1 MNWLARV
8 TSQEC
13 NFKNIFDP
21 CPRQYFSSMRADVF
35 TQKTEKLES
44 SSKCMEYIVYHYLC
58 ILMTIGPCLNKYYL
72 NTISPKA
79 ND

>member
-35 TQKTEKLES
+35 RKRKILNNLLNGI
-44 SSKCMEYIVYHYLC
+44 YISLFMYTYDYRALLKQ
-58 ILMTIGPCLNKYYL
+58 ILPEHHFTK
-72 NTISPKA
+72 SQ
-79 ND
+79 